1 MKEVKQAAHL
11 YLNAGYSIFPVK
23 EDKTPT
29 LDWGKYS
36 VEKMKVSDINN
47 LFDNP
52 AAKGLA
58 LATGF
63 NNVTCIDVDCKYDLS
78 GSLFGDLCHLIHPEL
93 LSKMVIN
100 KTVNNGFHL
109 LFRCTKVEGSMKLAS
124 RATTP
129 KEKLDTFKEQLGEL
143 GLDSIDIALS
153 SSLNDKSRVL
163 IETRGLGGYCLVP
176 PSKGYSRVG
185 GKIQDIT
192 VEEYDE
198 VMEICRSFNTYI
210 RPVANFISRKGSLG
224 SENIFANINKNFE
237 VLPYLEKQGWTSV
250 GVTYH
255 GYHKIKRPGKTTN
268 PHSAYFDPEKNIFW
282 CFSTSAG
289 FEMNKSYSAVD
300 LILYFEYDDNKE
312 RLPELRAKFIDYE
325 D

>member
-1 MKEVKQAAHL
+1 MIKQAANL
-11 YLNAGYSIFPVK
+11 YLSNGYSVFPVK

-29 LDWGKYS
+29 LDWGRYS
-36 VEKMKVSDINN
+36 VEKMKFEDVDGFFN
-47 LFDNP
+47 NP
-52 AAKGLA
+52 AAKGIA

-63 NNVTCIDVDCKYDLS
+63 NNVTCVDVDCKYDLS
-78 GSLFGDLCHLIHPEL
+78 GTLFGDLCKLIRPEV
-93 LSKMVIN
+93 LSRMAIN
-100 KTVNNGFHL
+100 KTVNGGFHL
-109 LFRCTKVEGSMKLAS
+109 LFRCKKVEGSLKLAS
-124 RATTP
+124 RATI
-129 KEKLDTFKEQLGEL
+129 KEEKLLTFQEEL
-143 GLDSIDIALS
+143 ESGGDIDIAFS
-153 SSLNDKSRVL
+153 AGLNDKSRVL

-198 VMEICRSFNTYI
+198 VMEACRSFNTYV
-210 RPVANFISRKGSLG
+210 RPVANFVSRKGNFG
-224 SENIFANINKNFE
+224 GENIFANINKNFE
-237 VLPYLEKQGWTSV
+237 VLPYLEKQGWVSV
-250 GVTYH
+250 GVTYQ
-255 GYHKIKRPGKTTN
+255 GYHKIKRPGRTTN

-312 RLPELRAKFIDYE
+312 RLPELRTKFME
-325 D
+325 DEN